1 MRPSVI
7 SLCAVVGSIIGGYL
21 PAVLGDGSL
30 LLSLL
35 FGAIGGVAGVWA
47 GVKISDY

>member
-1 MRPSVI
+1 VRPSVI
-7 SLCAVVGSIIGGYL
+7 SLCAVAGSIIGGYL

-30 LLSLL
+30 FLSLL